1 MTAVV
6 DASVIIPARD
16 AAATLGAQLDALD
29 AQRYA
34 GTFEVIVADN
44 GSKDAT
50 AEIVTRR
57 LRSTDALRLVSV
69 DGEGVSRARNVG
81 ASYASGPT
89 LLFCDAD
96 DVVGG
101 SWCDGMTAALSS
113 NDAVGGAI
121 DFAELSPEHE
131 SDGRLLRGLDRWPG
145 YEPFAWG
152 CNFGIRTEVFHTVGG
167 FDESFAG
174 CDDEEMSWR
183 LLCQGY
189 TVGFAPDA
197 VVHYRMAPAAERIR
211 KTFRYA
217 MDEPNLYRR
226 YRVHG
231 MPSGP
236 PMGRW
241 LARLAKQAVRV
252 VRHPGDAARRGE
264 LRYSTGRFFGCI
276 AGSIKHRTWFLG
288 RREGDV

>member
-174 CDDEEMSWR
+174 CDDEEMSD
-183 LLCQGY
+183 GA
-189 TVGFAPDA
+189 G
-197 VVHYRMAPAAERIR
+197 
-211 KTFRYA
+211 
-217 MDEPNLYRR
+217 
-226 YRVHG
+226 
-231 MPSGP
+231 SGADP
-236 PMGRW
+236 QDVP
-241 LARLAKQAVRV
+241 
-252 VRHPGDAARRGE
+252 VRHGRAEPVSPLPRARHAEWPSDGALAGSTREAGGSRRTASRRCGAARRASVLDWSL
-264 LRYSTGRFFGCI
+264 LRMHRRLDQ
-276 AGSIKHRTWFLG
+276 APHVVLGSPRG
-288 RREGDV
+288 